1 LPQETDRQV
10 RTLLDS
16 AAELGADLHTLSHR
30 LHSATLERLGL
41 ATGIR
46 ALCRELA
53 AQQNVQIDF
62 SSDAIL
68 GSVHPDVAL
77 CLFRIV
83 QEGLRNSRKH
93 SGANKA
99 QVALREQGD
108 ELYVSVRDEG
118 CGFDVN
124 ELDKKSGLGV
134 RSMKERVHFLG
145 GKFAIHSEPG
155 KGTLVEAWVPHRPK
169 PGPGKH

>member
-1 LPQETDRQV
+1 
-10 RTLLDS
+10 
-16 AAELGADLHTLSHR
+16 
-30 LHSATLERLGL
+30 
-41 ATGIR
+41 
-46 ALCRELA
+46 
-53 AQQNVQIDF
+53 VQIDF

-68 GSVHPDVAL
+68 GSAHPDVAL

-83 QEGLRNSRKH
+83 QEGLQNSKKH
-93 SGANKA
+93 SGTSKV

-108 ELYVSVRDEG
+108 RLYVSVRDEG

-124 ELDKKSGLGV
+124 DLDKKRGLGV

-145 GKFAIHSEPG
+145 GKFAIHSGPG
-155 KGTLVEAWVPHRPK
+155 KGTAVEAWVPHQPK